1 MATTPSKTA
10 SVITKSTVPFFYV
23 SDLVDVIVSSI
34 AENLVY
40 QQSSVNGIPGI
51 TNATVK
57 EEEKARLARTAK
69 EFSKLRVILGPVEIT
84 NPKDASQS
92 RYVSL
97 GDIPI
102 SVKYFVQW
110 LTDKMLKRANVEY
123 TLSNFLNA
131 FLNELVRD
139 FLGNDDCFNGSL
151 RQSVRLSQA
160 AITSYKNENSPYD
173 EITDLMRHSGDARV
187 STKDIPS
194 LLKRAGRELP
204 VLNIAGSRSF
214 ANDPRPVP
222 EGGGLERET
231 NYLTYYAGRIMPA
244 ERATGDKTIDE
255 EQGIYHYGI
264 GRKEG
269 IVKTINF
276 RKTSAVGLKELRF
289 EQQGYDGLQ
298 QLREQYD
305 VEVKTF
311 ANVAAF
317 PGVYIYVEPETIAPN
332 YNGDLT
338 QLGVGG
344 YHMII
349 RSEHSFGAGL
359 AETTIT
365 AKWVA
370 EKYSGADPQNLG
382 QPDPK
387 KCKGRGSS

>member
-1 MATTPSKTA
+1 MSTEPTPTP
-10 SVITKSTVPFFYV
+10 SVITKSVVPFFYV
-23 SDLVDVIVSSI
+23 SDLVDVIMSSI
-34 AENLVY
+34 AQNLIR
-40 QQSSVNGIPGI
+40 QSQEVGHIGTPGMV
-51 TNATVK
+51 TKEVRDAERVK
-57 EEEKARLARTAK
+57 LKRTY
-69 EFSKLRVILGPVEIT
+69 EQFNRLRVVLGPAEIT
-84 NPKDASQS
+84 NPANASQS

-110 LTDKMLKRANVEY
+110 LTEKMLKRGDVQY

-139 FLGNDDCFNGSL
+139 FLGNDDCFNGML

-160 AITSYKNENSPYD
+160 AITSYNVQSKGKSYD
-173 EITDLMRHSGDARV
+173 EFTALSMDTGKVRL
-187 STKDIPS
+187 STSDFTNPP
-194 LLKRAGRELP
+194 LLK
-204 VLNIAGSRSF
+204 IANER
-214 ANDPRPVP
+214 NRPGGAP
-222 EGGGLERET
+222 EGGGLEREI

-244 ERATGDKTIDE
+244 ERATGKKKTDE

-264 GRKEG
+264 GKQEG

-276 RKTSAVGLKELRF
+276 RKTDAVGLKELRF

-317 PGVYIYVEPETIAPN
+317 PGVYIYVEPETVAPSVDLERLN
-332 YNGDLT
+332 INSLT
-338 QLGVGG
+338 QLGIGG

-370 EKYSGADPQNLG
+370 EQYSNADPTNLG
-382 QPDPK
+382 NDDPK
-387 KCKGRGSS
+387 KCSTRGKN